1 MSRYI
6 DTDALIAKWE
16 EDIKHITNASFRAMM
31 QGAINEV
38 SNAPIADVVEVVRCE
53 DCMWNYIHVTPKGHD
68 YHICRLMNLA
78 FDNNDN
84 FFCAYGEKKN
94 KDAEPIPQWRG
105 CMDGCLP
112 FSDGGE

>member
-6 DTDALIAKWE
+6 DADALKQSIRKKYSDLE
-16 EDIKHITNASFRAMM
+16 IRMGVNGI
-31 QGAINEV
+31 INEQ
-38 SNAPIADVVEVVRCE
+38 PTADVVEVVRCE
-53 DCMWNYIHVTPKGHD
+53 DCMWNDIHVTPKGHA

-94 KDAEPIPQWRG
+94 KNAEPIPQWRG
-105 CMDGCLP
+105 CTDGCLP
-112 FSDGGE
+112 YFDGKEVQD